1 MNIIICDDEQK
12 DAEHAKKVL
21 LTCEEVNEANIT
33 IVTPQELRLL
43 LEVGDIACDIAIMDI
58 EYTGQSF
65 DGIALSREINQ
76 KLPVCQIIYLTWV
89 LEFAPE
95 VYDTIHCYFVL
106 KENMEK
112 MLPRA
117 MEKALQVYRDQE
129 EHDIYE
135 LREHGKTIYLR
146 QNDIEYIERQERK
159 VVLHTKNQEYCCYQS
174 LSKIEKQLGRNFMRC
189 HGGYIVNYNFI
200 QVCKRETVK
209 MTSGVELPIGRTYRN
224 QFLEQYMRLIEQHV

>member
-12 DAEHAKKVL
+12 DAEHAKRVL
-21 LTCEEVNEANIT
+21 LTCEAVNEADIT
-33 IVTPQELRLL
+33 IVTPQELRLM

-58 EYTGQSF
+58 EYTGQNF

-95 VYDTIHCYFVL
+95 VYDTVHCYFVL

-117 MEKALQVYRDQE
+117 MEKAFQVYRDQE

-135 LREHGKTIYLR
+135 LREHGKTVYLR
-146 QNDIEYIERQERK
+146 QSDIEYIERQERR
-159 VVLHTKNQEYCCYQS
+159 VILHTKNQEYCCYQS
-174 LSKIEKQLGRNFMRC
+174 LAKIAKQLGRNFLRC
-189 HGGYIVNYNFI
+189 HGGYIINYNYI
-200 QVCKRETVK
+200 QVCKRETVE
-209 MTSGVELPIGRTYRN
+209 MTSGVELPIGRTYRS
-224 QFLEQYMRLIEQHV
+224 QFHEQYMRLIEQHV